1 MGKTAFW
8 RTIRKTCAVCG
19 IATAATIAWGASSNP
34 NVSEDARPRLTAAP
48 LIKLPSNPNVFEDA
62 RPTSRSTL
70 EQGENAD
77 VAWDSTTEAGKRK
90 SFKINGVEFAFR
102 YCSGGVWTLETEATL
117 AMASALLGQ
126 KEREKPS
133 SEMSLAELAQG
144 APVNETTP
152 FVVRVDEW
160 RDFVNALNE
169 KGILPDGMV
178 FRLPTF
184 DEWTNACLAGETVPY
199 GDALYAYAW
208 FEKNS
213 EGRAHNVGG
222 LKPNAWGLYDT
233 LGNVAEW
240 CEAEAISGDYE
251 PRETKLRNP
260 GVAGGAWDSE
270 PGLGEVGV
278 EWGDWGDRQINRCSP
293 QIMEYHYA
301 RFPGMTRDFGTT
313 AETRRQEEAK
323 HGFRVVA
330 APRVLGVWGTTIP
343 KAGTRETLN
352 VDGVEFAFRYC
363 PMGTFTLGEN
373 SSGDDERR
381 DEDEKT
387 CKATLTQ
394 GFWTLETETTREMW
408 ETIMSEPGSVPTPSA
423 QLRKPVANISW
434 EECQRF
440 LAKLNAANLL
450 PSGFEF
456 RLPTEAEW
464 EYAARAKEGDWESL
478 HTPSL
483 LRGPLLPEEALKE
496 KIEKN
501 LEEQREARRR
511 KREARSWNAENSGG
525 RAHNVGEK
533 EPNAWGLYDTLGN
546 VYEYCSD
553 WYDAWRPSKA
563 VDPTGSPEGDERVV
577 RGGSWQDE
585 PSTCRST
592 LRKTASP
599 TERYEICGFRFVIAR
614 KR

>member
-1 MGKTAFW
+1 MGKTTLW
-8 RTIRKTCAVCG
+8 RTIRKTCAACG

-34 NVSEDARPRLTAAP
+34 NVSE
-48 LIKLPSNPNVFEDA
+48 EA

-117 AMASALLGQ
+117 AMASALLGE
-126 KEREKPS
+126 KEDEKTS
-133 SEMSLAELAQG
+133 SETSLAEFAQRLT
-144 APVNETTP
+144 VNETTP

-184 DEWTNACLAGETVPY
+184 DEWTNACLAGRSVPS

-208 FEKNS
+208 FKKNS

-251 PRETKLRNP
+251 PWETKLRNP

-270 PGLGEVGV
+270 PGFGNVGV

-313 AETRRQEEAK
+313 AETQRQEEAK

-330 APRVLGVWGTTIP
+330 APRVLGVWGTIP

-363 PMGTFTLGEN
+363 PLGTFTTGVNLYGN
-373 SSGDDERR
+373 DKWDDERR
-381 DEDEKT
+381 DEDEGVRE
-387 CKATLTQ
+387 ATLTQ

-408 ETIMSEPGSVPTPSA
+408 EAMMLEPGSVPTPSA
-423 QLRKPVANISW
+423 QLREPVANISW

-464 EYAARAKEGDWESL
+464 EYAARAQEGDWENL
-478 HTPSL
+478 GEPSVM
-483 LRGPLLPEEALKE
+483 RQRALLPPEVLKE
-496 KIEKN
+496 KIEKD

-511 KREARSWNAENSGG
+511 KRETRSWNAENSSG
-525 RAHNVGEK
+525 RAHDVGEK

-546 VYEYCSD
+546 VCEYCSD
-553 WYDAWRPSKA
+553 WYVANGGSK
-563 VDPTGSPEGDERVV
+563 VDPTGPTTGDERVV
-577 RGGSWQDE
+577 RGGSWRDE
-585 PSTCRST
+585 PARCRST
-592 LRKTASP
+592 LRRTAPP
-599 TERYEICGFRFVIAR
+599 TERFEVCGFRFVIAR

>member
-1 MGKTAFW
+1 MGKTTLG
-8 RTIRKTCAVCG
+8 RTIRKTCAACG
-19 IATAATIAWGASSNP
+19 IATAATIAWGA
-34 NVSEDARPRLTAAP
+34 
-48 LIKLPSNPNVFEDA
+48 PSNPNLAEEA
-62 RPTSRSTL
+62 RPASRSTF

-77 VAWDSTTEAGKRK
+77 VAWDSSPKSGKRK

-117 AMASALLGQ
+117 AMASALLG
-126 KEREKPS
+126 EEEDEKTS
-133 SEMSLAELAQG
+133 SAISLAENG
-144 APVNETTP
+144 TAPFT
-152 FVVRVDEW
+152 VRVDEW
-160 RDFVNALNE
+160 RDFVNALND

-184 DEWTNACLAGETVPY
+184 DEWTNACLAGRTVPF

-208 FEKNS
+208 FEGNS

-251 PRETKLRNP
+251 PRETKAPNP
-260 GVAGGAWDSE
+260 GVAGGAWDSSE
-270 PGLGEVGV
+270 RGFNEVGV
-278 EWGDWGDRQINRCSP
+278 MERWREVQCSP
-293 QIMEYHYA
+293 EIKEYQYA
-301 RFPGMTRDFGTT
+301 RHRGPLPRAISIEME
-313 AETRRQEEAK
+313 AHRQREAK

-330 APRVLGVWGTTIP
+330 APSVLGVWGTIP

-363 PMGTFTLGEN
+363 PMGTFTPGEN
-373 SSGDDERR
+373 SSWNDERR
-381 DEDEKT
+381 DEDEES

-408 ETIMSEPGSVPTPSA
+408 EAIMSEPGSVATPSA
-423 QLRKPVANISW
+423 QLREPVANISW

-464 EYAARAKEGDWESL
+464 EYAARAEEGTWESL
-478 HTPSL
+478 SEPSFMTQ
-483 LRGPLLPEEALKE
+483 RAPLLSEEVLKE
-496 KIEKN
+496 KIEKD

-553 WYDAWRPSKA
+553 WYDAWRPSDA
-563 VDPTGSPEGDERVV
+563 VDPTGSSEGDERVV

-592 LRKTASP
+592 LRKTAPP
-599 TERYEICGFRFVIAR
+599 TGRYAVCGFRFVIAR

>member
-1 MGKTAFW
+1 MRKTALW
-8 RTIRKTCAVCG
+8 RTIRRTCAACG
-19 IATAATIAWGASSNP
+19 IATATTIAWGASPNP
-34 NVSEDARPRLTAAP
+34 NVSEEARPA
-48 LIKLPSNPNVFEDA
+48 S
-62 RPTSRSTL
+62 SSTF

-77 VAWDSTTEAGKRK
+77 VAWDSSPESGKRK

-117 AMASALLGQ
+117 AMASALLGK
-126 KEREKPS
+126 KEDEKPS

-144 APVNETTP
+144 ASVNGTAP

-160 RDFVNALNE
+160 RDFVNALND

-184 DEWTNACLAGETVPY
+184 DEWTNACLAGKTVPS

-222 LKPNAWGLYDT
+222 LNPNAWGLYDT

-251 PRETKLRNP
+251 PWETKLRNP

-278 EWGDWGDRQINRCSP
+278 EWGDWGCSP
-293 QIMEYHYA
+293 QIMEYWYA
-301 RFPGMTRDFGTT
+301 RYGTT
-313 AETRRQEEAK
+313 ARALSIEAEAQRQMEAK

-330 APRVLGVWGTTIP
+330 APSVLGVWGTTP
-343 KAGTRETLN
+343 KAGTRETLKIN
-352 VDGVEFAFRYC
+352 GIEFAFRYC
-363 PMGTFTLGEN
+363 PMGTFWMGVLYAN
-373 SSGDDERR
+373 DKWNDERR
-381 DEDEKT
+381 DEDEKQ
-387 CKATLTQ
+387 CEATLTQ

-408 ETIMSEPGSVPTPSA
+408 EAFMAEPGSVPTPSA
-423 QLRKPVANISW
+423 QLREPVANISW

-464 EYAARAKEGDWESL
+464 EYAARAKEGTWESL
-478 HTPSL
+478 REPSIMMQ
-483 LRGPLLPEEALKE
+483 RAPLLPPEVLKE
-496 KIEKN
+496 KIEKD

-511 KREARSWNAENSGG
+511 KRETRSWNAENSGG
-525 RAHNVGEK
+525 RVHNVGEK

-553 WYDAWRPSKA
+553 WYDAWRPSDA
-563 VDPTGSPEGDERVV
+563 VDPTGSRRGDERVV

-585 PSTCRST
+585 PAKCRST
-592 LRKTASP
+592 LRRTASP
-599 TERYEICGFRFVIAR
+599 TERYEVCGFRFVIAR